1 MLAYQF
7 FALREVT
14 LTDLR
19 FPFTAR
25 WYSERGVVKLS
36 KRYGSELVRR
46 DGFAH
51 VRREELFDVAMSPDQ
66 TGAVAGQLQLD
77 LPAQGGNSE
86 PDWCALAAAYENGKG
101 GLGFVLAQNMFLL
114 PEYPWTI
121 SALASRLAIKP
132 RMLQMSL
139 FQECYS
145 FDAVLRRCRRLNAL
159 LQLGG
164 AGCVFEI
171 VAGPVCA
178 PDNIVARH

>member
-1 MLAYQF
+1 M
-7 FALREVT
+7 REVT

-36 KRYGSELVRR
+36 RRYGSELVRR
-46 DGFAH
+46 GHFAH

-77 LPAQGGNSE
+77 LPARSGNTE
-86 PDWCALAAAYENGKG
+86 PDWPALASAYENTEG
-101 GLGFVLAQNMFLL
+101 GLGFVLAQNMFFA

-121 SALASRLAIKP
+121 GALASRLAIKP
-132 RMLQMSL
+132 RMLQMRL

-159 LQLGG
+159 LQIGG
-164 AGCVFEI
+164 PDCTFEVI
-171 VAGPVCA
+171 TGLCGIP
-178 PDNIVARH
+178 PTQP